1 MSGGQQNGLHE
12 ADEKAGHEEAGAV
25 VTGGDRPSHPET
37 GKTLILPDGEG
48 EATALTGLRP
58 RARVAAGAAAAL
70 ALLFLLPGLQ
80 KLLVQ
85 LFLALLLTA
94 AALPLTRWYERR
106 LPRTAACLCAVS
118 SILLGIAGCIALLVP
133 SLLHQL
139 RLAGEQIPLIIAWG
153 QNALARL
160 EQQEWFQHLLS
171 QSARQ
176 APGALLSKAGTWLT
190 GALPG
195 VISSVGAAADG
206 LSRAFLSPVLA
217 YYFLKDRELFSYRLS
232 LWIPL
237 RYRGRALRA
246 AREMRREA
254 GGYIRGQM
262 LVALAVAFLTAIG
275 LMAVGVNAFML
286 LGLVMGVCELI
297 PYIGP
302 FIGGIPVVL
311 FTLPLGLSKTLW
323 ALGVVIAVQQA
334 EGMFIAP
341 RLMSG
346 ATGLHPV
353 YILLLLTAGGLLF
366 GLPGLL
372 LALPLFVCLRG
383 LTRALRLSRLE

>member
-1 MSGGQQNGLHE
+1 
-12 ADEKAGHEEAGAV
+12 
-25 VTGGDRPSHPET
+25 
-37 GKTLILPDGEG
+37 
-48 EATALTGLRP
+48 
-58 RARVAAGAAAAL
+58 
-70 ALLFLLPGLQ
+70 
-80 KLLVQ
+80 
-85 LFLALLLTA
+85 
-94 AALPLTRWYERR
+94 
-106 LPRTAACLCAVS
+106 
-118 SILLGIAGCIALLVP
+118 
-133 SLLHQL
+133 
-139 RLAGEQIPLIIAWG
+139 
-153 QNALARL
+153 
-160 EQQEWFQHLLS
+160 
-171 QSARQ
+171 
-176 APGALLSKAGTWLT
+176 
-190 GALPG
+190 
-195 VISSVGAAADG
+195 
-206 LSRAFLSPVLA
+206 
-217 YYFLKDRELFSYRLS
+217 
-232 LWIPL
+232 
-237 RYRGRALRA
+237 
-246 AREMRREA
+246 MRREA